1 MQTTTYKPEAVK
13 NGSGVAVFSA
23 PATRVRIAWYVLF
36 TAALVFVAAGGY
48 AIARG
53 VDARSEVQNQLAAE
67 KIVTPEDAS
76 IPNTPVTNHVT
87 AHAQADVIQKHMFE
101 ATGGKTYA
109 ELDRED
115 PARATALTAATLR
128 SMLLSAALA
137 FHTSELVIG
146 IGLFIAGIGALM
158 LLALVLL
165 RPKFLKA
172 TA

>member
-1 MQTTTYKPEAVK
+1 MQTTTYKPEAVT
-13 NGSGVAVFSA
+13 NGAGVAVFSA

-48 AIARG
+48 AVARG
-53 VDARSEVQNQLAAE
+53 FDARGEVHDQLAAE

-87 AHAQADVIQKHMFE
+87 AHSQADIIQTHMLE

-115 PARATALTAATLR
+115 PARETAFRAAALR

-146 IGLFIAGIGALM
+146 IGIFIAGVGALM

-165 RPKFLKA
+165 RPKFLKTVA
-172 TA
+172 

>member
-1 MQTTTYKPEAVK
+1 
-13 NGSGVAVFSA
+13 
-23 PATRVRIAWYVLF
+23 
-36 TAALVFVAAGGY
+36 
-48 AIARG
+48 
-53 VDARSEVQNQLAAE
+53 
-67 KIVTPEDAS
+67 
-76 IPNTPVTNHVT
+76 
-87 AHAQADVIQKHMFE
+87 MFE